1 MHFSLRWVPG
11 GTKHAADSCSA
22 LGIYCACANAA
33 ALWKLPVIW
42 LCENNSYA
50 DSVPASESTSVEN
63 IADRAVGYGIPG
75 IVIDGQDVVAV
86 YDAVSTAV
94 DRARS
99 GGGPTLIE
107 AKTYRLRGH
116 FEGDPEAYRT
126 KEEIEEWR
134 KRDPLVRIE
143 ERLTGAGA
151 TDQDLAAVRR
161 KVQQEV
167 DEAAEIALA
176 APMPQRERLLEG
188 VYA

>member
-33 ALWKLPVIW
+33 ALWKRPVIW

-50 DSVPASESTSVEN
+50 VSVPASESTSVEN

-86 YDAVSTAV
+86 YDAVSKAV

-107 AKTYRLRGH
+107 AKTYRHRGH

-126 KEEIEEWR
+126 KEEIEEAR

-176 APMPQRERLLEG
+176 APMPQRERLFEG

>member
-1 MHFSLRWVPG
+1 
-11 GTKHAADSCSA
+11 
-22 LGIYCACANAA
+22 
-33 ALWKLPVIW
+33 
-42 LCENNSYA
+42 
-50 DSVPASESTSVEN
+50 
-63 IADRAVGYGIPG
+63 
-75 IVIDGQDVVAV
+75 
-86 YDAVSTAV
+86 VSKAV

-126 KEEIEEWR
+126 KEEIDEAR
-134 KRDPLVRIE
+134 TRDPLVRTE
-143 ERLTGAGA
+143 ERLKEEGA
-151 TDQDLAAVRR
+151 TDQDLAAVRQ

-176 APMPQRERLLEG
+176 APMPERERLFEG

>member
-1 MHFSLRWVPG
+1 VCFFG
-11 GTKHAADSCSA
+11 EGTSNRGTFHEA
-22 LGIYCACANAA
+22 ANAA

-50 DSVPASESTSVEN
+50 VSVPATESTSVEN

-86 YDAVSTAV
+86 YDAVSKAV
-94 DRARS
+94 NRARS

-134 KRDPLVRIE
+134 KRDPLIRLE
-143 ERLTGAGA
+143 ERLTGEGA
-151 TDQDLAAVRR
+151 TDQDLEAVRQ
-161 KVQQEV
+161 KVQHDV
-167 DEAAEIALA
+167 DEAAEVALA
-176 APMPQRERLLEG
+176 APMPERERLFEG